1 MDKNTKKDPL
11 TVRNLNLSIE
21 GRPIL
26 KDINLVFPENKITCI
41 VGPSGCGKS
50 TLLKSLNRLID
61 NVDGVKIDG
70 QIMIGDQN
78 IIGAKYSDLI
88 ELRRRIGLVPQR
100 PCPLPMSIFGN
111 ICM

>member
-50 TLLKSLNRLID
+50 TLLKALNRLID

-88 ELRRRIGLVPQR
+88 ELRRRI
-100 PCPLPMSIFGN
+100 
-111 ICM
+111 

>member
-26 KDINLVFPENKITCI
+26 KDISLVFPENKITCI

-88 ELRRRIGLVPQR
+88 ELRRRIGL
-100 PCPLPMSIFGN
+100 LPYPWHASEEKGVG
-111 ICM
+111 